1 MEIRPGLPEE
11 DILKVNCPN
20 ALAVYG
26 QSGQMRDEDWLN
38 PTAVDQGTLY
48 QDNTILRGGQSPRV
62 D

>member
-1 MEIRPGLPEE
+1 MEIRPGLGEE
-11 DILKVNCPN
+11 DILKVNCTN

-38 PTAVDQGTLY
+38 PAAVDRRTLY
-48 QDNTILRGGQSPRV
+48 QDNTILRGGQSAGV

>member
-1 MEIRPGLPEE
+1 MEIRPGLGEE
-11 DILKVNCPN
+11 GILKVNCTN

-38 PTAVDQGTLY
+38 PAAVDRRTLY
-48 QDNTILRGGQSPRV
+48 QDNTILRGGQSPGV